1 MTLQFE
7 YWVFAFFLFTMIG
20 WLQESVIESLYHRK
34 LINRGFLKG
43 PYIPIYGYG
52 GIAMLVC
59 CLPFRWNGFLVFL
72 VGMAA
77 CTALEF
83 FVGWLME
90 KLFNKQFWDYSMFRI
105 TYKNRISLVSSLFWG
120 ALSLF
125 MVYVLYDIV
134 KKLCFSVPHVFVY
147 AFDIVMAVVVSVDFI
162 ITTRKAFREKKHA
175 KQAQTE
181 KCEEAAEASDCA
193 LQPKNNI

>member
-20 WLQESVIESLYHRK
+20 WLQESVIESIYHRK

-43 PYIPIYGYG
+43 PYIPVYGCG

-59 CLPFRWNGFLVFL
+59 CLPFQWNGFLVFL
-72 VGMAA
+72 VGMTA
-77 CTALEF
+77 CTLLEF
-83 FVGWLME
+83 FTGWLME
-90 KLFNKQFWDYSMFRI
+90 KLFNKQFWDYSMFKI
-105 TYKNRISLVSSLFWG
+105 TYKNRISLISSLFWG
-120 ALSLF
+120 VLSLF

-134 KKLCFSVPHVFVY
+134 KKICFSVPHLFVY

-162 ITTRKAFREKKHA
+162 ITTRKTLHEKKRT
-175 KQAQTE
+175 KQESVSDDSACVNKT
-181 KCEEAAEASDCA
+181 DCA
-193 LQPKNNI
+193 FHPKNNY